1 MGEMSHAGIARRDFL
16 KGAALM
22 GAVASV
28 GTMAGCSSPTQSGSS
43 ASSSDKATVSSHSW
57 ENAPEPITDIAETQD
72 YDVVIVGAGIAGMTA
87 FMYAAQAGARVAL
100 LEKGDSYHGR
110 GLDFAAVGSKVQ
122 KRNGISIDKGK
133 LINDL
138 VKSSGY
144 KANGSLLR
152 LWADYSGDVFD
163 TLIDMTEADGVEVT
177 MGVGSMASA
186 NAEDFATR
194 TYPTDH
200 EFGGVVVQSTLDLI
214 GRMETAGKEAGGEVF
229 YSSPAVQLITEN
241 DGTVAG
247 AIAETDNGYVQFNA
261 ANGVILATGDY
272 GSNEDM
278 VAQWCPL
285 VQKVESTTYPTPD
298 MNTGDGINMACW
310 VGGTVQQGAH
320 AAMIHPIF
328 GGGALCASSLLKVNN
343 SGKRFC
349 NENTTLPGISNMYL
363 TSAEN
368 KVWTIFDSDYASQMD
383 AGSALSNYNN
393 NTAGPLTQMFMSGEA
408 SALNPPSHAEVV
420 DYCIKNGTTVK
431 ADTLSELASA
441 IGVDPE
447 ALSATVE
454 RYNEM
459 VDAGVDSDFG
469 KNVEDLN
476 AVKQAPF
483 YASVLTAKLLVI
495 ASGLDVDSCMRVL
508 KEDGE
513 PVGGLYAVGNV
524 MGNFFAND
532 YPICAP
538 GLSHGRCLTL
548 GALVGD
554 AVATKTEIGANFTIS
569 E

>member
-1 MGEMSHAGIARRDFL
+1 
-16 KGAALM
+16 
-22 GAVASV
+22 
-28 GTMAGCSSPTQSGSS
+28 
-43 ASSSDKATVSSHSW
+43 
-57 ENAPEPITDIAETQD
+57 
-72 YDVVIVGAGIAGMTA
+72 
-87 FMYAAQAGARVAL
+87 
-100 LEKGDSYHGR
+100 
-110 GLDFAAVGSKVQ
+110 
-122 KRNGISIDKGK
+122 
-133 LINDL
+133 
-138 VKSSGY
+138 
-144 KANGSLLR
+144 
-152 LWADYSGDVFD
+152 
-163 TLIDMTEADGVEVT
+163 
-177 MGVGSMASA
+177 
-186 NAEDFATR
+186 
-194 TYPTDH
+194 
-200 EFGGVVVQSTLDLI
+200 
-214 GRMETAGKEAGGEVF
+214 
-229 YSSPAVQLITEN
+229 
-241 DGTVAG
+241 
-247 AIAETDNGYVQFNA
+247 
-261 ANGVILATGDY
+261 
-272 GSNEDM
+272 
-278 VAQWCPL
+278 
-285 VQKVESTTYPTPD
+285 
-298 MNTGDGINMACW
+298 
-310 VGGTVQQGAH
+310 
-320 AAMIHPIF
+320 MIHPIF

-495 ASGLDVDSCMRVL
+495 TSGLDLDSCMRVL

-554 AVATKTEIGANFTIS
+554 AVATKTELGANFTIS